1 MVDSTVESPDFAKVA
16 TSANYLEGYAFSL
29 VCLVSFLGETFNND
43 GVVFTLF
50 VV

>member
-1 MVDSTVESPDFAKVA
+1 MVDPTVESLDFAKAA
-16 TSANYLEGYAFSL
+16 TSANYMEGYAFSL

-50 VV
+50 VA